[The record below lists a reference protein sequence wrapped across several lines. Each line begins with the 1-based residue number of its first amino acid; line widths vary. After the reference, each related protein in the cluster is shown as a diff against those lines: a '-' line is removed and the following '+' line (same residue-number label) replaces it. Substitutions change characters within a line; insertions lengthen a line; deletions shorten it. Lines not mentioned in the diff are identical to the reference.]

1 MKRELKPEINK
12 NNLGVNPLTVNDLEI
27 KVVEKVYT
35 GSFKHKDGDIIHN
48 TGLIEYDSCT
58 KVYNKASNRLFAS
71 KLTAG
76 SKSLLL
82 WLIFEMDYNEDYIW
96 INKTRYMEEN
106 DISSINTYKK
116 AITEL
121 TRYCVIYPMLG
132 KRNVYWINPRLMF
145 NGNRIT
151 KYPDSVIKINT

>member
-1 MKRELKPEINK
+1 MNKEVKPDIDDSK
-12 NNLGVNPLTVNDLEI
+12 LGINPLTINDLEI
-27 KVVEKVYT
+27 KVVDKT
-35 GSFKHKDGDIIHN
+35 FKSFKFDSETIIHDSA
-48 TGLIEYDSCT
+48 LIEYDTST
-58 KVYNKASNRLFAS
+58 KVYNKANNRLFVA

-82 WLIFEMDYNEDYIW
+82 WLIFEMDNNKDYIW

-145 NGNRIT
+145 NGNRVT
-151 KYPDSVIKINT
+151 KYPNNIIKVN